1 MTDIVIGVIII
12 AMAVRLVWYEV
23 MVRALTAWISHIG
36 KKPNDAQIDYLVQQE
51 MKKLLLGK

>member
-23 MVRALTAWISHIG
+23 MVRALTAWIAHTG
-36 KKPNDAQIDYLVQQE
+36 KKPNDAQIDFLVKQE
-51 MKKLLLGK
+51 MMRFLLGK

>member
-1 MTDIVIGVIII
+1 MTGIVLGVIII
-12 AMAVRLVWYEV
+12 AMAVRLIWYEV
-23 MVRALTAWISHIG
+23 MVRALTAWIAHIG